1 TTLSSNVRQSQTSAP
16 MGWTPLRRHLCAKVA
31 VSRTATRGET
41 SMENVSIVGLDLAK
55 NVFQAHGARSDG
67 TVVFREKISRAKL
80 ITFFASIPNAWL
92 PWKPVGPPIIGHVR
106 LARLV
111 TRYV

>member
-1 TTLSSNVRQSQTSAP
+1 
-16 MGWTPLRRHLCAKVA
+16 
-31 VSRTATRGET
+31 
-41 SMENVSIVGLDLAK
+41 MENVSIVGLDLAK

-80 ITFFASIPNAWL
+80 LRSSPPFRNAWL

>member
-1 TTLSSNVRQSQTSAP
+1 
-16 MGWTPLRRHLCAKVA
+16 
-31 VSRTATRGET
+31 
-41 SMENVSIVGLDLAK
+41 MENVSIVGLDLAK

-80 ITFFASIPNAWL
+80 ITFFASIPKCMVM